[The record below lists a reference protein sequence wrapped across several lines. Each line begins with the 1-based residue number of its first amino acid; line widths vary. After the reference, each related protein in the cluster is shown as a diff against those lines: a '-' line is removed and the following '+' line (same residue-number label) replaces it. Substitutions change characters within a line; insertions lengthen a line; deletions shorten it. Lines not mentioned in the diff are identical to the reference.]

1 MKKRG
6 ISMILSAALLMSSV
20 LGTAASASAAEKHIT
35 TGGKPWIDAE
45 LKENIR
51 PNMKL
56 DPKQDFHL
64 YVNYDWLKNARI
76 KEGYSTTSSFM
87 EVALD
92 TTAKAKSVL
101 TDKNLTGRDA
111 KLVQDY
117 YNAYMNWDARNKL
130 GVAPAKKTVTVLKN
144 IHTLPGLTAFLCNLD
159 ASYGVPTFISTG
171 NTTGLND
178 SSHYIVDVSPEGLL
192 LGDSAEY
199 KNRTELGERYY
210 SAAKTLAEYMLK
222 RVGYSGADAKKA
234 FDDTIDLETQLAA
247 CTMTTADQKA
257 DDYIQKINN
266 VYTAAQLQE
275 LSPQYPV
282 MKILRALGISESHQ
296 FLVEEPKNLQEV
308 NELYTQKNLSKLKNY
323 LIVKYLM
330 GSATSLDR
338 GCFDAN
344 IAYGNTVNGS
354 KGKRADEDYAFNA
367 IKDRLIEPMERAY
380 MKKYPA
386 DEAKRKIHKI
396 CEQVIAQYEDM
407 LEGETWLSKSTRDK
421 AIEKL
426 KNVQINSVY
435 PDKWHDYSSLDFSGL
450 SYYDCGKALQ
460 KYNLKEDASH
470 TNAKVDKQLWDF
482 STLEA
487 NAYYNPQ
494 DNSIN
499 ILLGI
504 LGGALYSDDMTEEQ
518 LYGSIGAVIGH
529 EISHAFDTN
538 GAQFDKNGN
547 YANWWQEKDFDAF
560 KKRADKLA
568 KYYDGI
574 TVTEGNNAIGQ
585 QIKTEAIADM
595 TGVKCVLGIA
605 AKTKNFDYDKFFRAY
620 ASVWRCLNTWERE
633 YYCLKQ
639 DEHPLHFLRTN
650 VTLQQFDEFLK
661 TYNIKPGDNMY
672 LAPQDRVLVW

>member
-1 MKKRG
+1 ML
-6 ISMILSAALLMSSV
+6 LSCALLFSSV
-20 LGTAASASAAEKHIT
+20 AGTAASASAAEQHVT
-35 TGGKPWIDAE
+35 TGGRPWIDTE
-45 LKENIR
+45 LQENIKAG
-51 PNMKL
+51 MAL

-64 YVNYDWLKNARI
+64 YVNYDWLKNAKI

-92 TTAKAKSVL
+92 TTEKAKSVL
-101 TDKNLTGRDA
+101 TDKSLTGKDA
-111 KLVQDY
+111 ALVQDY
-117 YNAYMNWDARNKL
+117 YNAYMDWDARNKL
-130 GVAPAKKTVTVLKN
+130 GVKPAEKTVRTLKA

-159 ASYGVPTFISTG
+159 ASYGVPILVSAG
-171 NTTGLND
+171 NSTGLND
-178 SSHYIVDVSPEGLL
+178 SSRYLVDVSPEGLL

-210 SAAKTLAEYMLK
+210 SAAQTLAVYMLK
-222 RVGYSGADAKKA
+222 RVGYSEKDANKA
-234 FDDTIDLETQLAA
+234 FDDTMEIETALASA
-247 CTMTTADQKA
+247 TMTTAEQKA

-266 VYTAAQLQE
+266 VYTAEELGK

-282 MKILRALGISESHQ
+282 MKLFRALGISESHE
-296 FLVEEPKNLQEV
+296 FLVEEPENLKKV
-308 NELYTQKNLSKLKNY
+308 NELYTQKNLSKIKNY
-323 LIVKYLM
+323 LIVKFLM

-354 KGKRADEDYAFNA
+354 KGKRSDEDYAFNRT
-367 IKDRLIEPMERAY
+367 KDALIEPMERAY
-380 MKKYPA
+380 MQKYPA
-386 DEAKRKIHKI
+386 DEAKRKIHTI
-396 CEQVIAQYEDM
+396 CEQVIAQYQEM
-407 LEGETWLSKSTRDK
+407 LEGETWLSESTRDK

-426 KNVQINSVY
+426 KTVQINSVY
-435 PDKWHDYSSLDFSGL
+435 PDKWHDYSSLSFSGL

-547 YANWWQEKDFDAF
+547 FTNWWTDKDYTAF
-560 KKRADKLA
+560 QKRADKLA
-568 KYYDGI
+568 NYYNGI
-574 TVTEGNNAIGQ
+574 TVAEGNNAIGQ

-595 TGVKCVLGIA
+595 SGVKCVLGIA
-605 AKTKNFDYDKFFRAY
+605 AHRKDFDYDKFFRAY

-661 TYNIKPGDNMY
+661 TYDIKPGDNMY
-672 LAPQDRVLVW
+672 LSPADRVLVW